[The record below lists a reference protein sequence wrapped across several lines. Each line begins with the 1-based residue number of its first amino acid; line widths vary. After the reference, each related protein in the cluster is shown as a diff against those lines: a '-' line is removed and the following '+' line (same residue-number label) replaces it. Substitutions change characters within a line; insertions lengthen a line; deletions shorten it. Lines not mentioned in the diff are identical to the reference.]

1 MKTLYRRSTL
11 AVMLIMSPKV
21 NNDYDDDESK
31 NIFFMGTYQT
41 YLYLVHR
48 LDLNSYC
55 DVDILIIFYEK
66 CGFDFDTYFS

>member
-31 NIFFMGTYQT
+31 NIFYGYIP
-41 YLYLVHR
+41 
-48 LDLNSYC
+48 DLP
-55 DVDILIIFYEK
+55 ILS
-66 CGFDFDTYFS
+66 T